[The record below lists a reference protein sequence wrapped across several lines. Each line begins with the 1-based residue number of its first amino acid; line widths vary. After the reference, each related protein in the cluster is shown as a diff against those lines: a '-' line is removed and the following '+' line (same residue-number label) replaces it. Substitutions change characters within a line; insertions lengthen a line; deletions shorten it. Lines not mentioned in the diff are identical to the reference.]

1 MSFFDHLIAKTLPFV
16 PKQIVGQVS
25 KRYIAGTTFEA
36 AVQVIR
42 ALNHKAMMA
51 TVDILGEHI
60 AEKQAALQVR
70 SEWESVIPRIPQE
83 GLNSNI
89 SVKLTQL
96 GLQIDPEFCYQNV
109 RVLVEMAAQVK
120 NFVRI
125 DMEDSSTTDLTLEV
139 YRRLRA
145 EGYTNVGVVLQ
156 AYMRRSEADAR
167 ALLATGGA
175 NVRLCKG
182 IYKEPAAIA
191 YQGKEEV
198 RQNFMRLLEVLIGGG
213 GYVGIATHDDALID
227 RSYQYLAT
235 HNVKWDRYE
244 FQMLLGVKESK
255 RNAIV
260 ADGHRLRVYV
270 PFGEQWYAY
279 SVRRLKENPQ
289 IAGYIVRALFS
300 RNGS

>member
-42 ALNHKAMMA
+42 SLNHKAMMA

-125 DMEDSSTTDLTLEV
+125 DMEDSSTTDLTLEI

-167 ALLATGGA
+167 ALLATGA

-182 IYKEPAAIA
+182 IYKEPASIA

>member
-1 MSFFDHLIAKTLPFV
+1 MSFFENLIAKSLPLV
-16 PKQIVGQVS
+16 PKNIVGQVS

-36 AVQVIR
+36 AIQVIKN
-42 ALNHKAMMA
+42 LNHKAMMA

-60 AEKQAALQVR
+60 SERNSALQVR
-70 SEWESVIPRIPQE
+70 AEWERVIPRIPQE
-83 GLNSNI
+83 GLNTNI

-96 GLQIDPEFCYQNV
+96 GLAIDPDFCYENL
-109 RVLVEMAAQVK
+109 RHLVEMACAVG

-125 DMEDSSTTDLTLEV
+125 DMEDSSTTDLTLDL

-145 EGYTNVGVVLQ
+145 EGHTNVGVVLQ
-156 AYMRRSEADAR
+156 AYMRRSENDAR
-167 ALLATGGA
+167 HLTTMGA

-182 IYKEPAAIA
+182 IYREPASIA
-191 YQGKEEV
+191 YQGREEV
-198 RQNFMRLLEVLIGGG
+198 RENFMRLLELLLDGGS
-213 GYVGIATHDDALID
+213 YVGIATHDDVLIE
-227 RSYQYLAT
+227 RSYETVARRNLR
-235 HNVKWDRYE
+235 WDSYE
-244 FQMLLGVKESK
+244 FQMLLGVKEAK

-260 ADGHRLRVYV
+260 SDGHRLRVYV

-289 IAGYIVRALFS
+289 IAGYILRALIH

>member
-1 MSFFDHLIAKTLPFV
+1 MSFFDHLIAKSLPFV

-25 KRYIAGTTFEA
+25 KRYIAGTTFED
-36 AVQVIR
+36 AVHVIR

-51 TVDILGEHI
+51 TLDILGEHI

-70 SEWESVIPRIPQE
+70 DEWESVISRIPKE
-83 GLNSNI
+83 GLHTNI

-96 GLQIDPEFCYQNV
+96 GLQIDPELCYDNL
-109 RVLVEMAAQVK
+109 RALVERASALK

-125 DMEDSSTTDLTLEV
+125 DMEDSSTTDLTLDL
-139 YRRLRA
+139 YRRLRS
-145 EGYTNVGVVLQ
+145 EGHTNIGVVLQ
-156 AYMRRSEADAR
+156 AYMRRSEEDAR
-167 ALLATGGA
+167 DLISTGA

-182 IYKEPAAIA
+182 IYKEAPSIA

-198 RQNFMRLLEVLIGGG
+198 RRNFMMLLELMIDGGS
-213 GYVGIATHDDALID
+213 YVGIATHDDVLIAQ
-227 RSYQYLAT
+227 SYDFLAK
-235 HNVKWDRYE
+235 NSIKWDRYE
-244 FQMLLGVKESK
+244 FQMLLGVKEAK

-260 ADGHRLRVYV
+260 SDGHRLRVYV

-289 IAGYIVRALFS
+289 IAGYIVRALFQ

>member
-36 AVQVIR
+36 AVQVIK

-125 DMEDSSTTDLTLEV
+125 DMEDSSTTDLTLGV

-167 ALLATGGA
+167 ALLATGA

-213 GYVGIATHDDALID
+213 GYVGIATHDDVLID
-227 RSYQYLAT
+227 QSYQYLAT

-270 PFGEQWYAY
+270 PFGEQW
-279 SVRRLKENPQ
+279 
-289 IAGYIVRALFS
+289 
-300 RNGS
+300 

>member
-36 AVQVIR
+36 AVQVIK

-125 DMEDSSTTDLTLEV
+125 DMEDSSTTDLTLGV

-167 ALLATGGA
+167 ALLATGA

-213 GYVGIATHDDALID
+213 GYVGIATHDDVLID

>member
-1 MSFFDHLIAKTLPFV
+1 MSFFDQLIAKSLPIV
-16 PKQIVGQVS
+16 PKKIVGQVS
-25 KRYIAGTTFEA
+25 KRYIAGTTFESA
-36 AVQVIR
+36 ATVIK

-51 TVDILGEHI
+51 TIDILGEHI
-60 AEKQAALQVR
+60 AERKAALQVR
-70 SEWESVIPRIPQE
+70 SEWESVIPRIAQE
-83 GLNSNI
+83 GLNTNI

-96 GLQIDPEFCYQNV
+96 GLQIDPDFCYENV
-109 RVLVEMAAQVK
+109 RVLVELAAKQK

-125 DMEDSSTTDLTLEV
+125 DMEDSTTTDLTLEI

-145 EGYTNVGVVLQ
+145 EGHTNIGVVLQ

-167 ALLATGGA
+167 ALIATGA

-182 IYKEPAAIA
+182 IYRESPAIA

-198 RQNFMRLLEVLIGGG
+198 RQNFMRLLELLMGGG
-213 GYVGIATHDDALID
+213 SYVGIATHDDVLID
-227 RSYQYLAT
+227 RSYEYLT
-235 HNVKWDRYE
+235 KHGTKWDRYE

-289 IAGYIVRALFS
+289 IAGYIVRALIM